1 MEEAF
6 AAAKEKLTDMVSDFM
21 YRGEAI
27 PPPSLPSDI
36 INRRQQDNEQFA
48 GFVVTFVGV
57 VIVSTL
63 PSLCDK
69 AGQPPSGTMSMSYL
83 KRHVYELRT
92 SMDPNIVVKL
102 QSLDHDMARIWVEN
116 AEGVCVDT
124 HEVSVHEA
132 TDERTCPD
140 ALSRSFDKRRA
151 NDRKAWLQS
160 YDTNDTLD
168 YQASQ
173 QMRVCYGDFIDKD
186 LKHFSNYDV
195 LRSVPS
201 VVDGLKVS
209 QRKALF
215 GCFKRCGPSND
226 NYPEA
231 RVAQLAAYVSEHSLF
246 HHGEASMQGTIIAM
260 AQNFVGAGNNLN
272 LLQPIGQFPGR
283 SCLPADF
290 D

>member
-27 PPPSLPSDI
+27 PPPSLPADI

-69 AGQPPSGTMSMSYL
+69 AGQSPSGTMSMSYL

-102 QSLDHDMARIWVEN
+102 QSLYHDMARIWVEN

-132 TDERTCPD
+132 TGEELTITNEAVRVERSYIIKINKSYVVLFMGSRILKIHKQQQH
-140 ALSRSFDKRRA
+140 ALFTA
-151 NDRKAWLQS
+151 NGA
-160 YDTNDTLD
+160 
-168 YQASQ
+168 
-173 QMRVCYGDFIDKD
+173 D
-186 LKHFSNYDV
+186 LK
-195 LRSVPS
+195 R
-201 VVDGLKVS
+201 
-209 QRKALF
+209 
-215 GCFKRCGPSND
+215 
-226 NYPEA
+226 
-231 RVAQLAAYVSEHSLF
+231 
-246 HHGEASMQGTIIAM
+246 I
-260 AQNFVGAGNNLN
+260 
-272 LLQPIGQFPGR
+272 
-283 SCLPADF
+283 
-290 D
+290 

>member
-27 PPPSLPSDI
+27 PPPSLPADI

-102 QSLDHDMARIWVEN
+102 QSLDHDMARI
-116 AEGVCVDT
+116 
-124 HEVSVHEA
+124 
-132 TDERTCPD
+132 
-140 ALSRSFDKRRA
+140 
-151 NDRKAWLQS
+151 Q
-160 YDTNDTLD
+160 
-168 YQASQ
+168 
-173 QMRVCYGDFIDKD
+173 
-186 LKHFSNYDV
+186 
-195 LRSVPS
+195 LRMHC
-201 VVDGLKVS
+201 S
-209 QRKALF
+209 QRMVL
-215 GCFKRCGPSND
+215 
-226 NYPEA
+226 
-231 RVAQLAAYVSEHSLF
+231 
-246 HHGEASMQGTIIAM
+246 I
-260 AQNFVGAGNNLN
+260 
-272 LLQPIGQFPGR
+272 
-283 SCLPADF
+283 
-290 D
+290 